1 MWPFYNQQLTAL
13 DKPRWSFSLAHL
25 AINEL
30 NLIGEQNVILI
41 LPACSQTNVITRTG
55 KEISLKTPLNV
66 KDKTTKV
73 YKAR

>member
-1 MWPFYNQQLTAL
+1 MAVNQQLTAL
-13 DKPRWSFSLAHL
+13 DKPRWSFSLAHF

-66 KDKTTKV
+66 KDKTTKI